1 MLNYTCMVGM
11 SQSDERVLSVDSSQE
26 ETCNYCRISIR
37 EGSPVYMYD
46 DEVKDL
52 SSARFRLLL
61 RGIMA
66 ALKRAFVDFQTLN
79 SAARRGGLWL
89 QTP

>member
-1 MLNYTCMVGM
+1 
-11 SQSDERVLSVDSSQE
+11 
-26 ETCNYCRISIR
+26 
-37 EGSPVYMYD
+37 MYD

-66 ALKRAFVDFQTLN
+66 ALKHAFVDFQTLN